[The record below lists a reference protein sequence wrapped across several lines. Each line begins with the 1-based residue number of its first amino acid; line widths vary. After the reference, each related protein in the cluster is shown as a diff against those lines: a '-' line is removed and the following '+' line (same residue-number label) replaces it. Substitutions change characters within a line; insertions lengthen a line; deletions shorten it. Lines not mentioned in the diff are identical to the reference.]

1 MKTILFDLD
10 GTLIQTTQI
19 ILDTFVLTFK
29 EFFPEVELSETE
41 LTNMLGHTLFTTF
54 GNYTDSKEKVDEI
67 IEYYRKVSNQK
78 IEEGLITYPKAKETM
93 AYLKKKGCTVGVVT
107 SKMRKVATYHLELTG
122 LLPYVDGLI
131 GYEDTEIHKPNPE
144 PILKALELFNAEK
157 ESTVYVGD
165 HENDI
170 TAAKKAGTL
179 ACAVTYSHRLKE
191 MLLVQPEFVIDELI
205 NLKDIV

>member
-10 GTLIQTTQI
+10 GTLIQTTEI
-19 ILDTFVLTFK
+19 ILDTFVLTFEK
-29 EFFPEVELSETE
+29 FFPSIKLTDTE

-54 GNYTDSKEKVDEI
+54 EFYTDSKEQVDEMVS
-67 IEYYRKVSNQK
+67 YYRDVSNLK
-78 IEEGLITYPKAKETM
+78 IEQGLKAYEGAADTM
-93 AYLKKKGCTVGVVT
+93 KYLKSKGCTVGVVT

-122 LLPYVDGLI
+122 LSPYVDGLI
-131 GYEDTEIHKPNPE
+131 GYEDTEKHKPNPD
-144 PILKALELFNAEK
+144 PLIKALELFNAKK

-170 TAAKKAGTL
+170 SAAKNAGISS
-179 ACAVTYSHRLKE
+179 CAVTYSHRLKE
-191 MLLVQPEFVIDELI
+191 MLLVSPEFVIDELS

>member
-10 GTLIQTTQI
+10 GTLIQTTKI
-19 ILDTFVLTFK
+19 ILDTFVLTFEK
-29 EFFPEVELSETE
+29 FFPTIKLTETE

-54 GNYTDSKEKVDEI
+54 GQYTLSKEKVDEM
-67 IEYYRKVSNQK
+67 IEYYRHMSNQK
-78 IEEGLITYPKAKETM
+78 IQEGLIAYPEAKETM
-93 AYLKKKGCTVGVVT
+93 TYLKKKGCTIGVVT
-107 SKMRKVATYHLELTG
+107 SKMRHVATYHLELTE

-131 GYEDTEIHKPNPE
+131 GYEDTELHKPNPE
-144 PILKALELFNAEK
+144 PILKALELLKAKK
-157 ESTVYVGD
+157 ETTIYVGD

-170 TAAKKAGTL
+170 VAAKKAGIS

-191 MLLVQPEFVIDELI
+191 MLMEQPEFVIDELM